1 MSEWRWAASV
11 DLVTVLWSRSRLGFR
26 KLPVVSEA
34 IGSKPVL
41 IKGSGLGRREGCRWG
56 VGVGGGFQSHRL
68 LGYTHTHHNSLKN
81 RLILVY
87 LKRFFY

>member
-1 MSEWRWAASV
+1 VSEWRWAASV

-41 IKGSGLGRREGCRWG
+41 IKGSGLGQREGAGRG
-56 VGVGGGFQSHRL
+56 VFNHIGFWV
-68 LGYTHTHHNSLKN
+68 THT
-81 RLILVY
+81 
-87 LKRFFY
+87 

>member
-1 MSEWRWAASV
+1 M

-41 IKGSGLGRREGCRWG
+41 IKGSGLGRREGCGWG
-56 VGVGGGFQSHRL
+56 VGGFSHRDFWV
-68 LGYTHTHHNSLKN
+68 THTPTDHNSLKN

>member
-1 MSEWRWAASV
+1 M

-56 VGVGGGFQSHRL
+56 VGVGGGFSHIDFWV
-68 LGYTHTHHNSLKN
+68 THTHTTTASKTD
-81 RLILVY
+81 
-87 LKRFFY
+87 